1 MVGPVDRV
9 PGTLCQREEYMDD
22 LMHVKRQIKWRE
34 GHLRKLHYLQTKR
47 PCDEGIR
54 QAIIDD
60 ELILDGLK
68 HKFEKGMSEFMD
80 GYSF

>member
-1 MVGPVDRV
+1 M
-9 PGTLCQREEYMDD
+9 D

-34 GHLRKLHYLQTKR
+34 GHLRKLYHLQDKSPR
-47 PCDEGIR
+47 DEGIC

-80 GYSF
+80 DYSF

>member
-1 MVGPVDRV
+1 M
-9 PGTLCQREEYMDD
+9 D

-34 GHLRKLHYLQTKR
+34 GHLRKLYHLQSKCPR
-47 PCDEGIR
+47 DEGIR

-60 ELILDGLK
+60 ELILEGLK